1 MLKILKK
8 MIKKHTAAC
17 AAVIVAAGAS
27 SRMQGTDK
35 ILYPLNGA
43 PLIVHTIR
51 AFQSHA
57 KIDQIVIVTREGL
70 IDTIKSVCFEHSFK
84 KVTHIVPGGT
94 TRTESVMKGLSHVR
108 KDIGYVAVHDGARP
122 FVTEK
127 IITDTIEKAVEYH
140 AAAPAIPVKDT
151 IKMVSG
157 HIVTHTPLRSSL
169 FAVQTPQI
177 FDVDLL
183 RAALTKAIK
192 DGTSVT
198 DDCSAV
204 EALGMSVYLTEGS
217 DKNIKITTPTDLM
230 LAQAIGKGIE
240 G

>member
-1 MLKILKK
+1 MLKLLKK
-8 MIKKHTAAC
+8 MIKKHTATC
-17 AAVIVAAGAS
+17 ATVIVAAGS
-27 SRMQGTDK
+27 STRMQGTDK
-35 ILYPLNGA
+35 ILYPLDGE
-43 PLIVHTIR
+43 PLIVRTVR
-51 AFQSHA
+51 AFQHHG
-57 KIDQIVIVTREGL
+57 KIDQIVIVTREEL
-70 IDTIKSVCFEHSFK
+70 IDTMKSLCTDHGLD

-94 TRTESVMKGLSHVR
+94 TRMESVMKGLSLI
-108 KDIGYVAVHDGARP
+108 KKESAYVAVHDGARP
-122 FVTEK
+122 FVSEK

-151 IKMVSG
+151 IKMATG
-157 HIVTHTPLRSSL
+157 HIVTHTPQRSSL

-192 DGTSVT
+192 DDTAVT

-217 DKNIKITTPTDLM
+217 DENIKITTPTDLI